1 MPWAFPFLALKRFVC
16 ILDKPCLQADISS
29 SAFAD
34 KPCLHNC
41 GRLRVPWTFPP
52 PTSEIADESADKFA
66 DKVCLDMCLTN
77 LFKNADARAA
87 KIVQNADKSCL
98 PKLQTKFVYSRQGLS
113 ILELALNQLRY
124 VTLVAAQFPLKLESV
139 RTSGRIFLSRKTR
152 FNTHHFDAD
161 LAIFSEAGLEC
172 GCPPILRACAEPPET
187 ANLRER
193 YFCGAAIQSQASKQ
207 GTA

>member
-1 MPWAFPFLALKRFVC
+1 MGGKGLEKIRLQNLSAFLDEPCLQNAHPFVCICRQSLSAKSRRFSVPWAFPFLALKRFVC
-16 ILDKPCLQADISS
+16 ILDKPCLQANISL

-34 KPCLHNC
+34 KPCLHNR

-52 PTSEIADESADKFA
+52 PTFEIADKSADKSA

-113 ILELALNQLRY
+113 ILELALSPSN
-124 VTLVAAQFPLKLESV
+124 
-139 RTSGRIFLSRKTR
+139 
-152 FNTHHFDAD
+152 
-161 LAIFSEAGLEC
+161 
-172 GCPPILRACAEPPET
+172 
-187 ANLRER
+187 
-193 YFCGAAIQSQASKQ
+193 
-207 GTA
+207 

>member
-16 ILDKPCLQADISS
+16 ILDKPCLQANISL

-34 KPCLHNC
+34 KPCLHNR

-52 PTSEIADESADKFA
+52 PTFEIADESADKSA
-66 DKVCLDMCLTN
+66 DKVCLDMCVTN

-113 ILELALNQLRY
+113 ILELVLLQ
-124 VTLVAAQFPLKLESV
+124 
-139 RTSGRIFLSRKTR
+139 
-152 FNTHHFDAD
+152 
-161 LAIFSEAGLEC
+161 
-172 GCPPILRACAEPPET
+172 
-187 ANLRER
+187 
-193 YFCGAAIQSQASKQ
+193 
-207 GTA
+207 

>member
-16 ILDKPCLQADISS
+16 ILDKPCLQEDISS

-34 KPCLHNC
+34 KPCLHNR

-52 PTSEIADESADKFA
+52 PTFEIADESADKSA

-113 ILELALNQLRY
+113 ILELALYLLTHSNRIGLIVLSLPHPRFW
-124 VTLVAAQFPLKLESV
+124 ARAESL
-139 RTSGRIFLSRKTR
+139 FFYPAL
-152 FNTHHFDAD
+152 
-161 LAIFSEAGLEC
+161 GL
-172 GCPPILRACAEPPET
+172 
-187 ANLRER
+187 
-193 YFCGAAIQSQASKQ
+193 QSPRD
-207 GTA
+207 

>member
-1 MPWAFPFLALKRFVC
+1 MSAKRAPFVCICRQSLSAKSRQFSVPWAFPFLALKRFVC
-16 ILDKPCLQADISS
+16 ILDKPCLQANISL

-34 KPCLHNC
+34 KPCLHNR

-52 PTSEIADESADKFA
+52 PTFEIADESADKSA

-113 ILELALNQLRY
+113 ILELALFLIPARSSLPRRKLGGA
-124 VTLVAAQFPLKLESV
+124 VSAVGGSGVGRRRRRGGSGPLWIA
-139 RTSGRIFLSRKTR
+139 T
-152 FNTHHFDAD
+152 
-161 LAIFSEAGLEC
+161 
-172 GCPPILRACAEPPET
+172 
-187 ANLRER
+187 
-193 YFCGAAIQSQASKQ
+193 GA
-207 GTA
+207 TM

>member
-1 MPWAFPFLALKRFVC
+1 MSAKRAPFVCICRQSLSAKSRRFSVPWAFPFLALKRFVC
-16 ILDKPCLQADISS
+16 ILDKPCLQANISL

-34 KPCLHNC
+34 KPCLHNR

-52 PTSEIADESADKFA
+52 PTFEIADESADKSA

-113 ILELALNQLRY
+113 ILELALCRCQMARL
-124 VTLVAAQFPLKLESV
+124 SV
-139 RTSGRIFLSRKTR
+139 CRPMRK
-152 FNTHHFDAD
+152 A
-161 LAIFSEAGLEC
+161 
-172 GCPPILRACAEPPET
+172 
-187 ANLRER
+187 
-193 YFCGAAIQSQASKQ
+193 
-207 GTA
+207 

>member
-16 ILDKPCLQADISS
+16 ILDKPCLQANISLS
-29 SAFAD
+29 TFAD
-34 KPCLHNC
+34 KPCLHNR

-52 PTSEIADESADKFA
+52 PTFEIADESADKSA

-113 ILELALNQLRY
+113 ILELALGFLQRTKGEHLHAMREALPINNHRVWGGAGAKRRWLSSLGLSSQLAS
-124 VTLVAAQFPLKLESV
+124 VHES
-139 RTSGRIFLSRKTR
+139 IHTR
-152 FNTHHFDAD
+152 
-161 LAIFSEAGLEC
+161 C
-172 GCPPILRACAEPPET
+172 
-187 ANLRER
+187 ER
-193 YFCGAAIQSQASKQ
+193 RRRQDMHLMNEMN
-207 GTA
+207 

>member
-16 ILDKPCLQADISS
+16 ILDKPCLQTHISLS
-29 SAFAD
+29 VFAD
-34 KPCLHNC
+34 KPCLHNR

-52 PTSEIADESADKFA
+52 PTFEIADESADKSA

-113 ILELALNQLRY
+113 ILELALMACTKQ
-124 VTLVAAQFPLKLESV
+124 
-139 RTSGRIFLSRKTR
+139 
-152 FNTHHFDAD
+152 
-161 LAIFSEAGLEC
+161 EAG
-172 GCPPILRACAEPPET
+172 
-187 ANLRER
+187 
-193 YFCGAAIQSQASKQ
+193 CGA
-207 GTA
+207 G

>member
-16 ILDKPCLQADISS
+16 ILDKPCLQADISL

-34 KPCLHNC
+34 KPCLHNR

-52 PTSEIADESADKFA
+52 PTFEIADESADKSA

-98 PKLQTKFVYSRQGLS
+98 PKLHKKFVYSRQGLS
-113 ILELALNQLRY
+113 ILELALP
-124 VTLVAAQFPLKLESV
+124 LVRDASP
-139 RTSGRIFLSRKTR
+139 RIEPR
-152 FNTHHFDAD
+152 F
-161 LAIFSEAGLEC
+161 
-172 GCPPILRACAEPPET
+172 
-187 ANLRER
+187 
-193 YFCGAAIQSQASKQ
+193 
-207 GTA
+207 

>member
-16 ILDKPCLQADISS
+16 ILDKPCLQANISL

-34 KPCLHNC
+34 KPCLHNR

-52 PTSEIADESADKFA
+52 PTFEIADESADKSA

-113 ILELALNQLRY
+113 ILELALW
-124 VTLVAAQFPLKLESV
+124 PLPKPTIV
-139 RTSGRIFLSRKTR
+139 RAVFAPPAGTEPRRWLLMRLPVPGRNPLPRVCQCRVWLDLSS
-152 FNTHHFDAD
+152 DAGPHRD
-161 LAIFSEAGLEC
+161 SC
-172 GCPPILRACAEPPET
+172 NP
-187 ANLRER
+187 
-193 YFCGAAIQSQASKQ
+193 
-207 GTA
+207 